1 MTKTR
6 VIAALIM
13 APVAI
18 CAILFLPTQWLAA
31 AAALVFL
38 IGLWEWL
45 KLSGVDG
52 VPRTV
57 LLVLNLLLM
66 VLLVWAS
73 AGSNVLF
80 LLTILGGVGFWL
92 LALLWLRYFEY
103 GAHEEGGSR
112 MLKLAAATLAIVPA
126 WAALVLIHDSQP
138 NGHLWLLTA
147 LATVWA
153 ADSGAYFAGRTFG
166 KHKLAPRVSPNK
178 TIEGVAGGLLAGL
191 LVAGAFGWMAG
202 VQMAS
207 FGWLMLV
214 AAVAVLASVLGDLF
228 ESLLKRHAGAK
239 DSGNVIPGHGGVL
252 DRIDGVLAALP
263 VFALGKEFFGF

>member
-38 IGLWEWL
+38 TGLWEWL
-45 KLSGVDG
+45 KLTGVDG
-52 VPRTV
+52 VPRTI

-66 VLLVWAS
+66 VLMVWAS
-73 AGSNVLF
+73 EGSLVLF
-80 LLTILGGVGFWL
+80 QLATLVGVGFWL
-92 LALLWLRYFEY
+92 LALLWLRYFNF
-103 GAHEEGGSR
+103 GAHDESSAR
-112 MLKLAAATLAIVPA
+112 MLKLAAGTLAVVPA
-126 WAALVLIHDSQP
+126 WAALVLLHAEEP
-138 NGHLWLLTA
+138 NGHLWLLAA
-147 LATVWA
+147 LMLVWA
-153 ADSGAYFAGRTFG
+153 ADSGAYFAGRAFG
-166 KHKLAPRVSPNK
+166 KHKLAPRISPNK
-178 TIEGVAGGLLAGL
+178 TIEGVLGGMVAGLIVAGGLGWLAG
-191 LVAGAFGWMAG
+191 VPISGFGP
-202 VQMAS
+202 
-207 FGWLMLV
+207 LMLGT
-214 AAVAVLASVLGDLF
+214 AVAVLASVLGDLF